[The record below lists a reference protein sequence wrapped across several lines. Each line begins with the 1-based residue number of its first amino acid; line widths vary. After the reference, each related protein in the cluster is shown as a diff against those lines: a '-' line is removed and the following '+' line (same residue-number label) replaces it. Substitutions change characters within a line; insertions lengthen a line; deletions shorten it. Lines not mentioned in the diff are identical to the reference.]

1 MSSNPNDL
9 SPEDIVRVSAELAA
23 LADPTGVAGVV
34 AAYSYPKCSKIRPW
48 SINTITIS
56 IN

>member
-1 MSSNPNDL
+1 MQSVLSSNPNDL

-34 AAYSYPKCSKIRPW
+34 AAYSYPKCSKIRP
-48 SINTITIS
+48 
-56 IN
+56 